1 MSKIAAWFLIT
12 VALAAGTAWGWQAG
26 KAGREPAGP
35 VPGTAKL
42 VAVTPSGVRVWRID
56 GPGLVVPYVFAE
68 SATGQLSSR

>member
-26 KAGREPAGP
+26 KAGRGEPA
-35 VPGTAKL
+35 PGTAKL
-42 VAVTPSGVRVWRID
+42 VAVTSSGVRVWRVD

-68 SATGQLSSR
+68 SPNGHLSSR